1 MYGFDKP
8 EFEIR
13 DGKLI
18 RCITFES
25 DVTLPEGIRE
35 IGDCAFRLCPN
46 LRAIRIPDS
55 VTRLGKSPFHG
66 CHSLTSIH
74 IPAHLLEGM
83 ELMSAIKLF
92 TENPMN
98 YPSLEQQLVRLL
110 LDGTGDFSDAFRELI
125 VGRLLHPFH
134 LRRWLR
140 ISIDEDQAQWTEQM
154 LSYHETLPRVVVDEC
169 IAYATQLHRTQILAV
184 LMNYTQIHTITDEEL
199 TLDEW

>member
-1 MYGFDKP
+1 MYGFGEP
-8 EFEIR
+8 EFELR

-18 RCITFES
+18 SCSTFEA
-25 DVTLPEGIRE
+25 DVVLPDGITE

-55 VTRLGKSPFHG
+55 VTKLGKSPFQG

-83 ELMSAIKLF
+83 DLMSAIELF
-92 TENPMN
+92 AENPMN
-98 YPSLEQQLVRLL
+98 YPSQEQRFVRLL

-125 VGRLLHPFH
+125 AGRLLHPFH

-140 ISIDEDQAQWTEQM
+140 ISISEDQPQWVEKI
-154 LSYHETLPRVVVDEC
+154 LSFHETLPRTVIDEC
-169 IAYATQLHRTQILAV
+169 VDLATKPENPQILAI
-184 LMNYTQIHTITDEEL
+184 LINYTHNHTIAEEFL
-199 TLDEW
+199 SDEW